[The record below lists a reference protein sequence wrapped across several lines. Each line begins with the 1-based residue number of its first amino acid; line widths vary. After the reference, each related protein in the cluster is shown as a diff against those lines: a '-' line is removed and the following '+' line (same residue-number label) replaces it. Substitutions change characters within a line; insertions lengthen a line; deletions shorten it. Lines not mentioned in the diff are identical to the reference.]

1 MNTLRIGLVSI
12 SDRASSGV
20 YQDKG
25 IPALEEWLA
34 RALTTP
40 FELQTRL
47 IPDEQAIIEQTLC
60 ELVDEMGCHLVLTT
74 GGTGPA
80 RRDVTPDATLAIADR
95 EMPGF
100 GEQMRQVSLH
110 FVPTAILS
118 RQVGVIRK
126 QAGRIPRVFIND
138 LLARTDIVDLIDA
151 RVKLKKQGKNF
162 HACCPFHNEKTP
174 SFTVNGEKQFYHC
187 FGCGAHGNA
196 IDFLMNYDKLEFV
209 ETVEELAAMH
219 NLEVP
224 FEAGSGPSQIE
235 RHQRQTL
242 YQLMDGLNTFYQQ
255 SLQQPVAMSARQYLE
270 KRGLSHEV
278 IARFAIG
285 FAPPGWDNVLKRF
298 GGNPENRQSLID
310 AGMLVTN
317 DQGRSYDR
325 FRERVMFPIRD
336 KRGRVIGFG
345 GRVLGNDTPKY
356 LNSPETDIFHKGRQL
371 YGLYEA
377 QQDNAEPN
385 RLLVVE
391 GYMDVVALAQYGI
404 NYAVASLGTS
414 TTADHI
420 QLLFRATNNVICC
433 YDGDRAGR
441 DAAWRALETALPYM
455 TDGRQLRFMFLP
467 DGEDPDTLVRK
478 EGKEAFEARMEQAMP
493 LSAFLFNSLMPQ
505 VDLSTPDGRAR
516 LSTLALPLISQVPGE
531 TLRIYLRQ
539 ELGNKL
545 GILDDSQLERLM
557 PKAAE
562 SGVSRPVPQ
571 LKRTT
576 MRILIGL
583 LVQNPELATLVP
595 PLENLDENKLPGL
608 GLFRELVNTCLSQP
622 GLTTGQL
629 LEHYRGTNNA
639 ATLEKLSMWDDIA
652 DKNIAEQTFTDSLN
666 HMFDSLLELRQ
677 EELIARERTHGLSN
691 EERLELWTLNQ
702 ELAKK

>member
-1 MNTLRIGLVSI
+1 M
-12 SDRASSGV
+12 
-20 YQDKG
+20 
-25 IPALEEWLA
+25 
-34 RALTTP
+34 
-40 FELQTRL
+40 
-47 IPDEQAIIEQTLC
+47 
-60 ELVDEMGCHLVLTT
+60 
-74 GGTGPA
+74 
-80 RRDVTPDATLAIADR
+80 
-95 EMPGF
+95 
-100 GEQMRQVSLH
+100 
-110 FVPTAILS
+110 
-118 RQVGVIRK
+118 
-126 QAGRIPRVFIND
+126 AGRIPRVFIND

-151 RVKLKKQGKNF
+151 RVKLKKQGKNY

-196 IDFLMNYDKLEFV
+196 LDFLMNYDKLEFV
-209 ETVEELAAMH
+209 ESVEELAAMH

-224 FEAGSGPSQIE
+224 FEAGSGPSLIE

-242 YQLMDGLNTFYQQ
+242 YQLMDGLNAFYQQ
-255 SLQQPVAMSARQYLE
+255 SLTQPAAEPARQYLSR
-270 KRGLSHEV
+270 RGLSSE
-278 IARFAIG
+278 IIERFAIG
-285 FAPPGWDNVLKRF
+285 YAPPGWDNVLKRF
-298 GGNPENRQSLID
+298 GGNSENRKSLID

-377 QQDNAEPN
+377 QQDNDEPQ

-420 QLLFRATNNVICC
+420 QLLFRVTKNVICC

-455 TDGRQLRFMFLP
+455 SDSRQLRFMFLP

-478 EGKEAFEARMEQAMP
+478 EGKEAFEARMEQALP
-493 LSAFLFNSLMPQ
+493 LSTFLFNSLLPQ
-505 VDLSTPDGRAR
+505 ADLTTPDGTTQLAA
-516 LSTLALPLISQVPGE
+516 LALPLINQVPGE
-531 TLRIYLRQ
+531 TLRIQLRQ
-539 ELGNKL
+539 LLGNKI
-545 GILDDSQLERLM
+545 GIFDDAQLDRLM
-557 PKAAE
+557 PKQVE
-562 SGVSRPVPQ
+562 SATTRPAPQ

-583 LVQNPELATLVP
+583 LLQNPELAPKVP
-595 PLENLDENKLPGL
+595 PLEGLDQSRLAGL
-608 GLFRELVNTCLSQP
+608 GLFTELVNTCLSQP

-629 LEHYRGTNNA
+629 LEHYRGTKEA

-652 DKNIAEQTFTDSLN
+652 DKDIAEKTFTDALN
-666 HMFDSLLELRQ
+666 HMFDSMLERRQ
-677 EELIARERTHGLSN
+677 EELIARDRTHGLSS
-691 EERLELWTLNQ
+691 EERRELWQLNQ

>member
-1 MNTLRIGLVSI
+1 M
-12 SDRASSGV
+12 
-20 YQDKG
+20 
-25 IPALEEWLA
+25 
-34 RALTTP
+34 
-40 FELQTRL
+40 
-47 IPDEQAIIEQTLC
+47 
-60 ELVDEMGCHLVLTT
+60 
-74 GGTGPA
+74 
-80 RRDVTPDATLAIADR
+80 
-95 EMPGF
+95 
-100 GEQMRQVSLH
+100 
-110 FVPTAILS
+110 
-118 RQVGVIRK
+118 
-126 QAGRIPRVFIND
+126 AGRIPRVFIND

-235 RHQRQTL
+235 RHQRQNL
-242 YQLMDGLNTFYQQ
+242 YQLMDGLNAFYQQ
-255 SLQQPVAMSARQYLE
+255 SLTQPAAEPARQYLE
-270 KRGLSHEV
+270 KRGLSSEV
-278 IARFAIG
+278 ITRFAIG
-285 FAPPGWDNVLKRF
+285 YAPPGWDNVLKRF
-298 GGNPENRQSLID
+298 GANRENRQSLID

-336 KRGRVIGFG
+336 KRGRVMGFG

-377 QQDNAEPN
+377 QQDNDEPQ

-420 QLLFRATNNVICC
+420 QLLFRVTKNVVCC

-441 DAAWRALETALPYM
+441 AAAWRALETALPYM
-455 TDGRQLRFMFLP
+455 SDGRQLRFMFLP

-478 EGKEAFEARMEQAMP
+478 EGKAAFEARMEQAMP
-493 LSAFLFNSLMPQ
+493 LSTFLFNSLLPQ
-505 VDLSTPDGRAR
+505 ADLTTPDGTTQLAA
-516 LSTLALPLISQVPGE
+516 LALPLISQVPGE
-531 TLRIYLRQ
+531 TLRIQLRQ
-539 ELGNKL
+539 LLGNKI
-545 GILDDSQLERLM
+545 GIFDDAQLDRLM
-557 PKAAE
+557 PKQAENAAP
-562 SGVSRPVPQ
+562 RPASQ
-571 LKRTT
+571 LKRTP

-583 LVQNPELATLVP
+583 LIQNPDLAPKVP
-595 PLENLDENKLPGL
+595 PLDGLDKTRMAGL
-608 GLFRELVNTCLSQP
+608 GLFTELVNTCLSQP
-622 GLTTGQL
+622 GLTTGLL
-629 LEHYRGTNNA
+629 LEQYRGTKEA
-639 ATLEKLSMWDDIA
+639 ATLEKLAMWNDIK
-652 DKNIAEQTFTDSLN
+652 DENVEKTFTDTLN
-666 HMFDSLLELRQ
+666 RILDSMLEQRQ
-677 EELIARERTHGLSN
+677 EELIARDRTHGLSN
-691 EERLELWTLNQ
+691 EERRELWQLNQ

>member
-1 MNTLRIGLVSI
+1 M
-12 SDRASSGV
+12 
-20 YQDKG
+20 
-25 IPALEEWLA
+25 
-34 RALTTP
+34 
-40 FELQTRL
+40 
-47 IPDEQAIIEQTLC
+47 
-60 ELVDEMGCHLVLTT
+60 
-74 GGTGPA
+74 
-80 RRDVTPDATLAIADR
+80 
-95 EMPGF
+95 
-100 GEQMRQVSLH
+100 
-110 FVPTAILS
+110 
-118 RQVGVIRK
+118 
-126 QAGRIPRVFIND
+126 AGRIPRVFIND

-151 RVKLKKQGKNF
+151 RVKLKKQGKNY

-196 IDFLMNYDKLEFV
+196 LDFLMNYDKLEFV
-209 ETVEELAAMH
+209 ESVEELAAMH

-224 FEAGSGPSQIE
+224 FEAGSGPSLIE

-242 YQLMDGLNTFYQQ
+242 YQLMDGLNAFYQQ
-255 SLQQPVAMSARQYLE
+255 SLTQPAAEPARQYLSR
-270 KRGLSHEV
+270 RGLSSE
-278 IARFAIG
+278 IIERFAIG
-285 FAPPGWDNVLKRF
+285 YAPPGWDNVLKRF
-298 GGNPENRQSLID
+298 GGNSENRKSLID

-377 QQDNAEPN
+377 QQDNDEPQ

-420 QLLFRATNNVICC
+420 QLLFRVTKNVICC

-455 TDGRQLRFMFLP
+455 SDGRQLRFMFLP

-478 EGKEAFEARMEQAMP
+478 EGKEAFEARMEQALP
-493 LSAFLFNSLMPQ
+493 LSTFLFNSLLPQ
-505 VDLSTPDGRAR
+505 ADLTTPDGTTQLAA
-516 LSTLALPLISQVPGE
+516 LALPLINQVPGE
-531 TLRIYLRQ
+531 TLRIQLRQ
-539 ELGNKL
+539 LLGNKI
-545 GILDDSQLERLM
+545 GIFDDAQLDRLM
-557 PKAAE
+557 PKQVE
-562 SGVSRPVPQ
+562 SATTRPAPQ

-583 LVQNPELATLVP
+583 LIQNPELAPKVP
-595 PLENLDENKLPGL
+595 PLEGLDQSRLAGL
-608 GLFRELVNTCLSQP
+608 GLFTELVNTCLSQP

-629 LEHYRGTNNA
+629 LEHYRGTKEA

-652 DKNIAEQTFTDSLN
+652 DKDIAEKTFTDALN
-666 HMFDSLLELRQ
+666 HMFDSMLERRQ
-677 EELIARERTHGLSN
+677 EELIARDRTHGLSS
-691 EERLELWTLNQ
+691 EERRELWQLNQ

>member
-1 MNTLRIGLVSI
+1 M
-12 SDRASSGV
+12 
-20 YQDKG
+20 
-25 IPALEEWLA
+25 
-34 RALTTP
+34 
-40 FELQTRL
+40 
-47 IPDEQAIIEQTLC
+47 
-60 ELVDEMGCHLVLTT
+60 
-74 GGTGPA
+74 
-80 RRDVTPDATLAIADR
+80 
-95 EMPGF
+95 
-100 GEQMRQVSLH
+100 
-110 FVPTAILS
+110 
-118 RQVGVIRK
+118 
-126 QAGRIPRVFIND
+126 AGRIPRVFIND

-151 RVKLKKQGKNF
+151 RVKLKKQGKNY

-224 FEAGSGPSQIE
+224 FEAGSGPTQIE

-242 YQLMDGLNTFYQQ
+242 YELLDGLNGFYRQALQAQ
-255 SLQQPVAMSARQYLE
+255 SGEPARHYLA
-270 KRGLSHEV
+270 KRGLSDSV
-278 IARFAIG
+278 IERFAIG
-285 FAPPGWDNVLKRF
+285 YAPPGWDNALKRF
-298 GGNPENRQSLID
+298 GNNSENRKSLID

-317 DQGRSYDR
+317 DNGRSYDR

-345 GRVLGNDTPKY
+345 GRVLGDALPKY

-371 YGLYEA
+371 YGLYEV
-377 QQDNAEPN
+377 QQSDPN
-385 RLLVVE
+385 PPRLLVVE
-391 GYMDVVALAQYGI
+391 GYMDVVALSQYDI
-404 NYAVASLGTS
+404 NYAVASLGTA
-414 TTADHI
+414 TTAEHI
-420 QLLFRATNNVICC
+420 QMLFRATNTVICC

-441 DAAWRALETALPYM
+441 SAAWRALETALPYM

-467 DGEDPDTLVRK
+467 DGEDPDTLVRQ
-478 EGKEAFEARMEQAMP
+478 EGKAAFEARMEQAQP
-493 LSAFLFNSLMPQ
+493 LSTFLFNSLLPQ
-505 VDLSTPDGRAR
+505 VDLSTPDGRAQ

-557 PKAAE
+557 TRQADN
-562 SGVSRPVPQ
+562 SQTRPAPT

-583 LVQNPELATLVP
+583 LVQNPELAPLVP
-595 PLENLDENKLPGL
+595 SLAALDKTKLPGL
-608 GLFRELVNTCLSQP
+608 ELFTELVNTCLSQP

-629 LEHYRGTNNA
+629 LEHYRGTKEA
-639 ATLEKLSMWDDIA
+639 ATLEKLSTWDDIA
-652 DKNIAEQTFTDSLN
+652 DKDIAEKTFTDALD
-666 HMFDSLLELRQ
+666 HMFDSVLELRLT
-677 EELIARERTHGLSN
+677 ELIARSRTQGLNAAER
-691 EERLELWTLNQ
+691 EEVRIITEAR
-702 ELAKK
+702 AKK

>member
-1 MNTLRIGLVSI
+1 M
-12 SDRASSGV
+12 
-20 YQDKG
+20 
-25 IPALEEWLA
+25 
-34 RALTTP
+34 
-40 FELQTRL
+40 
-47 IPDEQAIIEQTLC
+47 
-60 ELVDEMGCHLVLTT
+60 
-74 GGTGPA
+74 
-80 RRDVTPDATLAIADR
+80 
-95 EMPGF
+95 
-100 GEQMRQVSLH
+100 
-110 FVPTAILS
+110 
-118 RQVGVIRK
+118 
-126 QAGRIPRVFIND
+126 AGRIPRVFIND

-151 RVKLKKQGKNF
+151 RVKLKKQGKNY

-224 FEAGSGPSQIE
+224 FEAGSGPTQIE

-242 YQLMDGLNTFYQQ
+242 YELLDGLNGFYRQA
-255 SLQQPVAMSARQYLE
+255 LQAQNAEPARQYLA
-270 KRGLSHEV
+270 KRGLSESV
-278 IARFAIG
+278 IERFAIG
-285 FAPPGWDNVLKRF
+285 YAPPGWDNALKRF
-298 GGNPENRQSLID
+298 GTNSENRQSLID

-317 DQGRSYDR
+317 DKGRSYDR

-345 GRVLGNDTPKY
+345 GRVLGDALPKY

-371 YGLYEA
+371 YGLYEV
-377 QQDNAEPN
+377 QQIDPN
-385 RLLVVE
+385 PPRLLVVE
-391 GYMDVVALAQYGI
+391 GYMDVVALSQYDI
-404 NYAVASLGTS
+404 NYAVASLGTA
-414 TTADHI
+414 TTAEHI
-420 QLLFRATNNVICC
+420 QMLFRVTNNVICC

-441 DAAWRALETALPYM
+441 SAAWRALETALPYM

-467 DGEDPDTLVRK
+467 DGEDPDTLVRQ
-478 EGKEAFEARMEQAMP
+478 EGKAAFEARMEQAQP
-493 LSAFLFNSLMPQ
+493 LSTFLFNSLLPQ
-505 VDLSTPDGRAR
+505 VDLSTPDGRAQ

-557 PKAAE
+557 TRQADN
-562 SGVSRPVPQ
+562 SQTRPAPT

-583 LVQNPELATLVP
+583 LVQNPELAPLVP
-595 PLENLDENKLPGL
+595 SLAALDKTKLPGL
-608 GLFRELVNTCLSQP
+608 ELFSELVNTCLSQP

-629 LEHYRGTNNA
+629 LEHYRGTKEA
-639 ATLEKLSMWDDIA
+639 ATLEKLSTWDDIA
-652 DKNIAEQTFTDSLN
+652 DKDIAEKTFTDALD
-666 HMFDSLLELRQ
+666 HLFDSVLELRLT
-677 EELIARERTHGLSN
+677 ELIARSRTQGLSAAER
-691 EERLELWTLNQ
+691 EEVRIITEAR
-702 ELAKK
+702 AKK

>member
-1 MNTLRIGLVSI
+1 M
-12 SDRASSGV
+12 
-20 YQDKG
+20 
-25 IPALEEWLA
+25 
-34 RALTTP
+34 
-40 FELQTRL
+40 
-47 IPDEQAIIEQTLC
+47 
-60 ELVDEMGCHLVLTT
+60 
-74 GGTGPA
+74 
-80 RRDVTPDATLAIADR
+80 
-95 EMPGF
+95 
-100 GEQMRQVSLH
+100 
-110 FVPTAILS
+110 
-118 RQVGVIRK
+118 
-126 QAGRIPRVFIND
+126 AGRIPRVFIND

-151 RVKLKKQGKNF
+151 RVKLKKQGKNY

-224 FEAGSGPSQIE
+224 FEAGSGPTQIE

-242 YQLMDGLNTFYQQ
+242 YELLDGLNGFYRQALQ
-255 SLQQPVAMSARQYLE
+255 SQSAEPARQYLA
-270 KRGLSHEV
+270 KRGLSESV
-278 IARFAIG
+278 IERFAIG
-285 FAPPGWDNVLKRF
+285 YAPPGWDNVLKRF
-298 GGNPENRQSLID
+298 GNNSENRKSLID

-345 GRVLGNDTPKY
+345 GRVLGDALPKY

-371 YGLYEA
+371 YGLYEV
-377 QQDNAEPN
+377 QQSDPN
-385 RLLVVE
+385 PPRLLVVE
-391 GYMDVVALAQYGI
+391 GYMDVVALSQYDI
-404 NYAVASLGTS
+404 NYAVASLGTA
-414 TTADHI
+414 TTAEHI
-420 QLLFRATNNVICC
+420 QMLFRVTNNVICC

-441 DAAWRALETALPYM
+441 SAAWRALETALPYM

-467 DGEDPDTLVRK
+467 DGEDPDTLVRQ
-478 EGKEAFEARMEQAMP
+478 EGKAAFEARMEQAQP
-493 LSAFLFNSLMPQ
+493 LSTFLFNSLLPQ
-505 VDLSTPDGRAR
+505 VDLSTPDGRAQ

-557 PKAAE
+557 TRQADN
-562 SGVSRPVPQ
+562 SQTRPAPT

-583 LVQNPELATLVP
+583 LVQNPELAPLVP
-595 PLENLDENKLPGL
+595 SLAALDKTKLPGL
-608 GLFRELVNTCLSQP
+608 ELFAELVNTCLSQP

-629 LEHYRGTNNA
+629 LEHYRGTKEA
-639 ATLEKLSMWDDIA
+639 ATLEKLSTWDDIA
-652 DKNIAEQTFTDSLN
+652 DKDIAEKTFTDALD
-666 HMFDSLLELRQ
+666 HMFDSVLELRLT
-677 EELIARERTHGLSN
+677 ELIARSRTQGLSAAER
-691 EERLELWTLNQ
+691 EEVRIITE
-702 ELAKK
+702 ARARK

>member
-1 MNTLRIGLVSI
+1 M
-12 SDRASSGV
+12 
-20 YQDKG
+20 
-25 IPALEEWLA
+25 
-34 RALTTP
+34 
-40 FELQTRL
+40 
-47 IPDEQAIIEQTLC
+47 
-60 ELVDEMGCHLVLTT
+60 
-74 GGTGPA
+74 
-80 RRDVTPDATLAIADR
+80 
-95 EMPGF
+95 
-100 GEQMRQVSLH
+100 
-110 FVPTAILS
+110 
-118 RQVGVIRK
+118 
-126 QAGRIPRVFIND
+126 AGRIPRVFIND

-151 RVKLKKQGKNF
+151 RVKLKKQGKNY

-224 FEAGSGPSQIE
+224 FEAGSGPTQIE

-242 YQLMDGLNTFYQQ
+242 YELLDGLNGFYRQALQAQ
-255 SLQQPVAMSARQYLE
+255 SGEPARHYLA
-270 KRGLSHEV
+270 KRGLSDSV
-278 IARFAIG
+278 IERFAIG
-285 FAPPGWDNVLKRF
+285 YAPPGWDNALKRF
-298 GGNPENRQSLID
+298 GNNSENRKSLID

-317 DQGRSYDR
+317 DNGRSYDR

-345 GRVLGNDTPKY
+345 GRVLGDALPKY

-371 YGLYEA
+371 YGLYEV
-377 QQDNAEPN
+377 QQSDPN
-385 RLLVVE
+385 PPRLLVVE
-391 GYMDVVALAQYGI
+391 GYMDVVALSQYDI
-404 NYAVASLGTS
+404 NYAVASLGTA
-414 TTADHI
+414 TTAEHI
-420 QLLFRATNNVICC
+420 QMLFRATNTVICC

-441 DAAWRALETALPYM
+441 SAAWRALETALPYM

-467 DGEDPDTLVRK
+467 DGEDPDTLVRQ
-478 EGKEAFEARMEQAMP
+478 EGKAAFEARMEQAQP
-493 LSAFLFNSLMPQ
+493 LSTFLFNSLLPQ
-505 VDLSTPDGRAR
+505 VDLSTPDGRAQ

-557 PKAAE
+557 TRQADN
-562 SGVSRPVPQ
+562 SQTRPAPT

-583 LVQNPELATLVP
+583 LVQNPELAPLVP
-595 PLENLDENKLPGL
+595 SLAALDKTKLPGL
-608 GLFRELVNTCLSQP
+608 ELFTELVNTCLSQP

-629 LEHYRGTNNA
+629 LEHYRGTKEA
-639 ATLEKLSMWDDIA
+639 ATLEKLSTWDDIA
-652 DKNIAEQTFTDSLN
+652 DKDIAEKTFTDALD
-666 HMFDSLLELRQ
+666 HMFDSVLELRLT
-677 EELIARERTHGLSN
+677 ELIARSRTQGLSAAER
-691 EERLELWTLNQ
+691 EEVRIITEAR
-702 ELAKK
+702 AKK

>member
-1 MNTLRIGLVSI
+1 M
-12 SDRASSGV
+12 
-20 YQDKG
+20 
-25 IPALEEWLA
+25 
-34 RALTTP
+34 
-40 FELQTRL
+40 
-47 IPDEQAIIEQTLC
+47 
-60 ELVDEMGCHLVLTT
+60 
-74 GGTGPA
+74 
-80 RRDVTPDATLAIADR
+80 
-95 EMPGF
+95 
-100 GEQMRQVSLH
+100 
-110 FVPTAILS
+110 
-118 RQVGVIRK
+118 
-126 QAGRIPRVFIND
+126 AGRIPRVFIND
-138 LLARTDIVDLIDA
+138 LLARTDIIDLIDA
-151 RVKLKKQGKNF
+151 RVKLKKQGKNW
-162 HACCPFHNEKTP
+162 HACCPFHNEKSP

-224 FEAGSGPSQIE
+224 YEAGNGPSQIE
-235 RHQRQTL
+235 RHQRQSL
-242 YQLMDGLNTFYQQ
+242 YQLMDGLNAFYQQ
-255 SLQQPVAMSARQYLE
+255 SLTQPAAEPARQYLE
-270 KRGLSHEV
+270 RRGLSSDV

-285 FAPPGWDNVLKRF
+285 YAPPGWDNVLKRF
-298 GGNPENRQSLID
+298 GANQENRQSLID

-336 KRGRVIGFG
+336 KRGRVMGFG

-377 QQDNAEPN
+377 QQDNDEPQ

-420 QLLFRATNNVICC
+420 QMLFRVTKNVICC

-455 TDGRQLRFMFLP
+455 SDGRQLRFMFLP

-493 LSAFLFNSLMPQ
+493 LSTFLFNSLLPQ
-505 VDLSTPDGRAR
+505 ADLTTPDGTTQLAA
-516 LSTLALPLISQVPGE
+516 LALPLISQVPGE
-531 TLRIYLRQ
+531 TLRIQLRQ
-539 ELGNKL
+539 LLGNKI
-545 GILDDSQLERLM
+545 GIFDDAQLDRLM
-557 PKAAE
+557 PKQAE
-562 SGVSRPVPQ
+562 SATARPAPQ

-583 LVQNPELATLVP
+583 LVQSPELAPLVP
-595 PLENLDENKLPGL
+595 PLEGLDKSRMAGL
-608 GLFRELVNTCLSQP
+608 GLFTELVNTCLSQP

-629 LEHYRGTNNA
+629 LEQYRGTKEA
-639 ATLEKLSMWDDIA
+639 ATLEKLAMWDDIA
-652 DKNIAEQTFTDSLN
+652 DKDIAEKTFNDALN
-666 HMFDSLLELRQ
+666 HMFDSMLVQRQ
-677 EELIARERTHGLSN
+677 EELIARDRTHGLSS
-691 EERLELWTLNQ
+691 EERRELWQLNQ

>member
-1 MNTLRIGLVSI
+1 M
-12 SDRASSGV
+12 
-20 YQDKG
+20 
-25 IPALEEWLA
+25 
-34 RALTTP
+34 
-40 FELQTRL
+40 
-47 IPDEQAIIEQTLC
+47 
-60 ELVDEMGCHLVLTT
+60 
-74 GGTGPA
+74 
-80 RRDVTPDATLAIADR
+80 
-95 EMPGF
+95 
-100 GEQMRQVSLH
+100 
-110 FVPTAILS
+110 
-118 RQVGVIRK
+118 
-126 QAGRIPRVFIND
+126 AGRIPRVFIND

-151 RVKLKKQGKNF
+151 RVKLKKQGKNY

-196 IDFLMNYDKLEFV
+196 LDFLMNYDKLEFV
-209 ETVEELAAMH
+209 ESVEELAAMH

-224 FEAGSGPSQIE
+224 FEAGSGPSLIE

-242 YQLMDGLNTFYQQ
+242 YQLMDGLNAFYQQ
-255 SLQQPVAMSARQYLE
+255 SLTQSAAEPARQYLSR
-270 KRGLSHEV
+270 RGLSSEV
-278 IARFAIG
+278 ITRFAIG
-285 FAPPGWDNVLKRF
+285 YAPPGWDNVLKRF
-298 GGNPENRQSLID
+298 GNNSENRKSLID

-377 QQDNAEPN
+377 QQNKDEPQ

-420 QLLFRATNNVICC
+420 QLLFRVTKNVICC

-441 DAAWRALETALPYM
+441 EAAWRALETALPYM
-455 TDGRQLRFMFLP
+455 SDGRQLRFMFLP

-478 EGKEAFEARMEQAMP
+478 EGKEAFEARMEQAQP
-493 LSAFLFNSLMPQ
+493 LSTFLFNSLLPKA
-505 VDLSTPDGRAR
+505 DLTTPDGTTQLAA
-516 LSTLALPLISQVPGE
+516 LALPLINQVPGE
-531 TLRIYLRQ
+531 TLRIQLRQ
-539 ELGNKL
+539 ILGNKI
-545 GILDDSQLERLM
+545 GIFDDAQLDRLM
-557 PKAAE
+557 PKQVESAAA
-562 SGVSRPVPQ
+562 RPAPQ

-583 LVQNPELATLVP
+583 LIQNPELAPKVP
-595 PLENLDENKLPGL
+595 SLAGLDQSRLPGL
-608 GLFRELVNTCLSQP
+608 GLFAELVNTCLSQP

-629 LEHYRGTNNA
+629 LEHYRGTNEA

-652 DKNIAEQTFTDSLN
+652 DKDIAEKTFTDALN
-666 HMFDSLLELRQ
+666 HMFDSMLERRQ
-677 EELIARERTHGLSN
+677 EELIARDRTHGLSS
-691 EERLELWTLNQ
+691 EERRELWQLNQ

>member
-1 MNTLRIGLVSI
+1 M
-12 SDRASSGV
+12 
-20 YQDKG
+20 
-25 IPALEEWLA
+25 
-34 RALTTP
+34 
-40 FELQTRL
+40 
-47 IPDEQAIIEQTLC
+47 
-60 ELVDEMGCHLVLTT
+60 
-74 GGTGPA
+74 
-80 RRDVTPDATLAIADR
+80 
-95 EMPGF
+95 
-100 GEQMRQVSLH
+100 
-110 FVPTAILS
+110 
-118 RQVGVIRK
+118 
-126 QAGRIPRVFIND
+126 AGRIPRVFIND

-151 RVKLKKQGKNF
+151 RVKLKKQGKNY

-196 IDFLMNYDKLEFV
+196 LDFLMNYDKLEFV
-209 ETVEELAAMH
+209 ESVEELAAMH

-224 FEAGSGPSQIE
+224 FEAGSGPSLIE
-235 RHQRQTL
+235 RHQRQNL
-242 YQLMDGLNTFYQQ
+242 YQLMDGLNAFYQQ
-255 SLQQPVAMSARQYLE
+255 SLAQPAAEPARQYLAN
-270 KRGLSHEV
+270 RGMSSE
-278 IARFAIG
+278 IITRFAIG
-285 FAPPGWDNVLKRF
+285 YAPPGWDNVLKRF
-298 GGNPENRQSLID
+298 GGNSENRKSLID

-377 QQDNAEPN
+377 QQDNDEPQ

-420 QLLFRATNNVICC
+420 QLLFRVTKNVICC

-441 DAAWRALETALPYM
+441 DAAWRALETALPWM
-455 TDGRQLRFMFLP
+455 SDGRQLRFMFLP

-478 EGKEAFEARMEQAMP
+478 EGKEAFEARMEQAQP
-493 LSAFLFNSLMPQ
+493 LSTFLFNSLLPQ
-505 VDLSTPDGRAR
+505 ADLTTPDGKTQLAA
-516 LSTLALPLISQVPGE
+516 LALPLISQVPGE
-531 TLRIYLRQ
+531 TLRIQLRQ
-539 ELGNKL
+539 ILGNKI
-545 GILDDSQLERLM
+545 GIFDDTQLDRLM
-557 PKAAE
+557 PKQADNTAP
-562 SGVSRPVPQ
+562 RPAPQ

-583 LVQNPELATLVP
+583 LIQNPELAPQVP
-595 PLENLDENKLPGL
+595 PLGGLDPSRLPGL
-608 GLFRELVNTCLSQP
+608 GLFTELVNTCLSQP

-629 LEHYRGTNNA
+629 LEHYRGTKEA

-652 DKNIAEQTFTDSLN
+652 DKDIAEKTFTDALN
-666 HMFDSLLELRQ
+666 HMFDSMLERRQ
-677 EELIARERTHGLSN
+677 EELIARDRTHGLSN
-691 EERLELWTLNQ
+691 EERRELWQLNQ